1 MITLNTTHQQ
11 TKKVV
16 NTTAGTYQTVLTISE
31 SVGQSGFAGLYE
43 CEVVN
48 SRGNS
53 SMKTIIAGNGKL
65 IQYII

>member
-1 MITLNTTHQQ
+1 MITLNDTYQQ
-11 TKKVV
+11 TKRVV